1 VGLVAGIECGS
12 RIAARSPAT
21 SITGVEPALPYI
33 STEDCTGI
41 STGQHEIDRCIGDG
55 IPRGSLTLIEGKHAA
70 GKTVLCQNLAY
81 SVLQNKSSVAFYTSE
96 TSSPSMIS
104 RMSSLGLDVLDYF
117 LLDKLRIFPIELT
130 KFYPAPDE
138 LLVSLL
144 EHMTA
149 LPTEFNLIAVD
160 TLTSYLPR
168 CSKSTILDFFVE
180 CRQMCS
186 QGKTIVITLDSRRS
200 LSQLAAE
207 LQPLFDVHLK
217 LKMEAVLVEKVVKVL
232 KVAKSTQGSSS
243 TPKKVHFD
251 VLDGV
256 GIHTVFPK

>member
-1 VGLVAGIECGS
+1 M
-12 RIAARSPAT
+12 
-21 SITGVEPALPYI
+21 PYI

-55 IPRGSLTLIEGKHAA
+55 IPKGSLTLIEGNHAA
-70 GKTVLCQNLAY
+70 GKTVLCQNLTY
-81 SVLQNKSSVAFYTSE
+81 SALHDKSSVAFYTSE

-104 RMSSLGLDVLDYF
+104 RMSSLRMDVLDYF
-117 LLDKLRIFPIELT
+117 LLDQLRIFPIELT

-138 LLVSLL
+138 LMDTLL
-144 EHMTA
+144 EHMMA
-149 LPTEFNLIAVD
+149 LPAEFDFIAVD

-186 QGKTIVITLDSRRS
+186 QGKTIIITLDSRRS
-200 LSQLAAE
+200 LSQLTAE
-207 LQPLFDVHLK
+207 LQPLCDVHLK
-217 LKMEAVLVEKVVKVL
+217 LRMEAVLVEKVVKVL
-232 KVAKSTQGSSS
+232 NVVKSPQSSS
-243 TPKKVHFD
+243 SKHNKVHFD